1 MSNETKQT
9 LDKPSIS
16 LVLPAYN
23 EQEVIAQA
31 IQEADTALSLLT
43 DEYEILVVDDGSKD
57 ETAAILD
64 QLSGQYPQL
73 QVLTQPRNLGYG
85 AALRRGFEEASK
97 QLVGFTD
104 SDCQFDLSE
113 LNRLVMLS
121 KDYPIVCGYR
131 IDRKDPFLRR
141 FYSSTY
147 NALVR
152 TLLGTQVRDCDCA
165 LKLMHR
171 DTLSRLPIATDG
183 FLVNAVLLTKAR
195 QQEIPVV
202 EVGVSH
208 RPRAAGE
215 SKVSITHIPLVLAA
229 LLRFW
234 WNQVM
239 FTEPA
244 KLAKTGWTW
253 KKQLTAALLLLSV
266 GSVALLSNLGYSF
279 FEPDETRYSQI
290 ALNMHETGNLLVP
303 KLDGQPYLDKPP
315 LLYWLSEISYRF
327 MGVNEFAARL
337 PTALAA
343 LLTVL
348 TTYILGRRLLGDRGA
363 AIGATLLLLST
374 GFFFASRFVM
384 MDSLLTLFT
393 TVGLLSGA
401 IALNSSRHATPWW
414 ALAGVA
420 CGLGIL
426 TKGPVAGVICVPPL
440 LAVAWLTRNT
450 QVLRPRVAFALLL
463 PMLVIS
469 VPWFLAISSK
479 QQEFSSH
486 FFWTHH
492 IERFFHAFNHQ
503 QAWWFYI
510 PVLAVAL
517 LPASLLLGPL
527 AVYLFGRGKAASETR
542 TLTLRTQQ
550 LGTVLLSGVWIVLF
564 FSLSSCKLPAY
575 ILPSLPLFCLVFGKM
590 VGDVLKAENDL
601 PLIGEFAQR
610 AHVRALR
617 LATVV
622 GVVAVVAHVAFSDNQ
637 QRGLALVFLVLPAM
651 ALVWSKRIRSIP
663 LDKACLATAAICLMI
678 SAFGFDFVVPQ
689 IADWRSV
696 TRAAAVA
703 QGQMQES
710 VPVVFFGGHKYG
722 ATFSIPHSEIVEFEI
737 GQMEDFEKYVLEH
750 PKAVVV
756 TNSASADLIRQE
768 CRQTLQLVGSTLHSK
783 VYVAESTGENPW
795 QIGQLPNKTL
805 K

>member
-1 MSNETKQT
+1 MCDEKN
-9 LDKPSIS
+9 LVPYRPSIS

-23 EQEVIAQA
+23 EQEVITQA
-31 IQEADTALSLLT
+31 VQEADAALCFLT
-43 DEYEILVVDDGSKD
+43 DEYEILAIDDGSTD
-57 ETAAILD
+57 GTAAILD
-64 QLSGQYPQL
+64 QLAAQYPRL
-73 QVLTQPRNLGYG
+73 KVLTQPRNLGYG

-97 QLVGFTD
+97 ELVGFTD
-104 SDCQFDLSE
+104 SDCQFDLTE
-113 LNRLVMLS
+113 LDRLVMLS
-121 KDYPIVCGYR
+121 KDYSIVCGYR
-131 IDRKDPFLRR
+131 IDRKDTFLRR
-141 FYSSTY
+141 FYSSGY

-152 TLLGTQVRDCDCA
+152 TLLGTRVRDCDCA
-165 LKLMHR
+165 LKLMR
-171 DTLSRLPIATDG
+171 RETLASLPIITDG

-195 QQEIPVV
+195 QQEISVV

-215 SKVSITHIPLVLAA
+215 SKVSIAHIPIVLAA
-229 LLRFW
+229 LVRFW

-239 FTEPA
+239 FTQSA
-244 KLAKTGWTW
+244 KLTKEKWSRKSQFGVG
-253 KKQLTAALLLLSV
+253 LLLLAVSC
-266 GSVALLSNLGYSF
+266 VALLSNLGYSL

-290 ALNMHETGNLLVP
+290 ALNMHETGDFLVP
-303 KLDGQPYLDKPP
+303 RLDGEPYLDKPP
-315 LLYWLSEISYRF
+315 LLYWLSEISYRV
-327 MGVNEFAARL
+327 MGVNELAARL

-348 TTYILGRRLLGDRGA
+348 ATYVFGRRLLGDRAA
-363 AIGATLLLLST
+363 AIGAVLLLLSS

-401 IALNSSRHATPWW
+401 IALNSIRHSLFWW
-414 ALAGVA
+414 VLAGIA

-440 LAVAWLTRNT
+440 LASAWLTRNT
-450 QVLRPRVAFALLL
+450 QVLRPRVVLALLL
-463 PMLVIS
+463 PMLIIS
-469 VPWFLAISSK
+469 VPWFLVISSN

-503 QAWWFYI
+503 QVWWFYI
-510 PVLAVAL
+510 PVLAIAL
-517 LPASLLLGPL
+517 LPGSLLLGPL
-527 AVYLFGRGKAASETR
+527 VVYLFGRGKAASETR
-542 TLTLRTQQ
+542 TLALRTQQ

-590 VGDVLKAENDL
+590 VGDILKARNDL
-601 PLIGEFAQR
+601 PLIGEFALF

-622 GVVAVVAHVAFSDNQ
+622 GVVVVVAYVAFSDNQ
-637 QRGLALVFLVLPAM
+637 LRGLALMFLVLPAI
-651 ALVWSKRIRSIP
+651 ALVWSNRIRSIP
-663 LDKACLATAAICLMI
+663 SGKACLATATICLMV
-678 SAFGFDFVVPQ
+678 SVFGFDFVVPQ

-696 TRAAAVA
+696 ARAAAVA
-703 QGQMQES
+703 QEQIQES
-710 VPVVFFGGHKYG
+710 VPVIFFGRHKYG
-722 ATFSIPHSEIVEFEI
+722 ATFSISQSEIVEFKI
-737 GQMEDFEKYVLEH
+737 DQMEDFERYVLEH

-756 TNSASADLIRQE
+756 TNSTSADLIRQE
-768 CRQTLQLVGSTLHSK
+768 CRQTIELVGSTLHSK
-783 VYVAESTGENPW
+783 VYVAESTVKNPW
-795 QIGQLPNKTL
+795 QIGQLPSKIL
-805 K
+805 R